1 MLVNGDYERPD
12 ALSTLPCL
20 WHYEL
25 DFRGN
30 AMTDRPV
37 AAMLWLYIRSLFA
50 VIAGFAVVVFFS
62 TGTDEVMHSAGII
75 PRGPMW
81 NPWHNLLALAYR
93 SLFAVMGGYVT
104 AWLAPRTRMR
114 HVVILAVIGT
124 LGGITGVM
132 ATWDL
137 GYGPRW
143 YPVALAVTAFPLVW
157 LGGWLYVRQRGAR

>member
-1 MLVNGDYERPD
+1 MVDG
-12 ALSTLPCL
+12 LSRFFCL
-20 WHYEL
+20 WHYAL
-25 DFRGN
+25 DFRGSE
-30 AMTDRPV
+30 MTDRPV

-62 TGTDEVMHSAGII
+62 NATDELMHSADII

-93 SLFAVMGGYVT
+93 SLFAVLGGYVT

-114 HVVILAVIGT
+114 HVVILAVIGAF
-124 LGGITGVM
+124 GGITGVM
-132 ATWDL
+132 ATWGL

-143 YPVALAVTAFPLVW
+143 YPIALAVTAFPLVW
-157 LGGWLYVRQRGAR
+157 LGGCLYVRQRGTR